1 MWIETQVGELV
12 NLDYLVSLQTC
23 GTRVK
28 GGLSA
33 HTGLVGYD
41 QTHLLATFET
51 PKQALHAMDR
61 LKKWIASGN
70 GYLGEKPYPNIT
82 PLMEANGATHYS
94 ACSRVFS
101 FRTLSEDDEF

>member
-51 PKQALHAMDR
+51 PKQAKAAMDR
-61 LKKWIASGN
+61 LKKWIASG
-70 GYLGEKPYPNIT
+70 GKEWAFVEAPPPNVIS
-82 PLMEANGATHYS
+82 PDK
-94 ACSRVFS
+94 SRVFS
-101 FRTLSEDDEF
+101 FKRTLSEDDEF